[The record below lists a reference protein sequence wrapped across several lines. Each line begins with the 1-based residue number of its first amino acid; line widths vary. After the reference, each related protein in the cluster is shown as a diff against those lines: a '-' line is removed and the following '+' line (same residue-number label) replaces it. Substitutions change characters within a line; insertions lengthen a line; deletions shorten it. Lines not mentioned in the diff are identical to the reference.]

1 MNKSVS
7 VELKYNNREF
17 GPRIDVFCN
26 IDDEFVIRV
35 YNFLNGKKRLIYSGR
50 VQSNHYYQPWRRFY
64 TNWVFEVWAWDNGLS
79 KIYENYFNINGQ
91 RVAFFIEADTI
102 QECQDYVNEILEF
115 CEHKKCSLSSRLCI
129 STFRY

>member
-35 YNFLNGKKRLIYSGR
+35 YNFLNGKKRLIYSD
-50 VQSNHYYQPWRRFY
+50 VYSLTII
-64 TNWVFEVWAWDNGLS
+64 TNPGDVFILTGYLKYGLG
-79 KIYENYFNINGQ
+79 IM
-91 RVAFFIEADTI
+91 V
-102 QECQDYVNEILEF
+102 
-115 CEHKKCSLSSRLCI
+115 
-129 STFRY
+129 